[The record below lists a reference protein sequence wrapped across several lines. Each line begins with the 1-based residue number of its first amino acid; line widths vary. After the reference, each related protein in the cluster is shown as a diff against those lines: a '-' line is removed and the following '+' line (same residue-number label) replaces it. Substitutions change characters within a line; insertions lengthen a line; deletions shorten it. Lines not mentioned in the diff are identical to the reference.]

1 MNKIVFSHFFLLIA
15 NLIYALNYTL
25 AKDVM
30 PNYINPSAFILL
42 RVSGALLLFSLTF
55 LLFVRQKVNKRDI
68 SRFAICGLFGVT
80 INQLLFFEGL
90 NLTTPINAS
99 IIMTSNPILVIV
111 MSFLILKEK
120 LTFRKGCGIIFGVLG
135 SSFLILNGGEISN
148 SSDVQIGNLFV
159 FINAISYGMY
169 LVLVKPLMI
178 KYQPITVMIY
188 VFIFGFILVIPF
200 GFSDLLLVSWS
211 NIPRLIYWEIL
222 YVVVCTTFIAY
233 LFNSSALKNLSP
245 TTVSIYIYFQP
256 VLATLFAIFRNSDS
270 LDKYKIISSLVIFF
284 GVYLVSVG
292 PRNEIKKKL
301 S

>member
-270 LDKYKIISSLVIFF
+270 LDKYKIISSLIIFF

>member
-55 LLFVRQKVNKRDI
+55 LLFVRQKVNKSDI

-178 KYQPITVMIY
+178 KYQPITVMFY

-270 LDKYKIISSLVIFF
+270 LDKYKIISSLIIFF